1 MSQSTKNGS
10 FHSPLLGAFWML
22 ASGLAFA
29 IVNSTVQWVSFKQ
42 GFESANVAL
51 YQYGIA
57 TVVLLPWMARQGFR
71 ASLKTNHLTLHIIR
85 VATAVTGVQFWLWA
99 MAWPVPIWQAIAL
112 LMTSPLF
119 VVIGSALFLREQI
132 TLTRWMA
139 TVIGFIGAM
148 IILEPWSDSFHL
160 SALLPVSAALFW
172 AAYSLMTKAQCKTE
186 SPTTLVFYLFA
197 LTLPFNLF
205 ISIPVLTL
213 PDTDMWPL
221 LLLAGALTGLAQLA
235 LTKAYQNAEAAF
247 IQPFDLA
254 KLPLNVLIGFLVM
267 GTVPPGKLWLGAAL
281 IIGATLF
288 ITHREN
294 KQASLKNKELVTG

>member
-1 MSQSTKNGS
+1 MKNST
-10 FHSPLLGAFWML
+10 FHAPLLGAFWML

-29 IVNSTVQWVSFKQ
+29 VVNSTVQWVSFKQ

-57 TVVLLPWMARQGFR
+57 TIVLLPWMARQGFR
-71 ASLKTNHLTLHIIR
+71 ASLQTNHLTFHIIR

-119 VVIGSALFLREQI
+119 VVIGSALFLKEKV
-132 TLTRWMA
+132 TLTRWLA

-148 IILEPWSDSFHL
+148 IILEPWGESFHE
-160 SALLPVSAALFW
+160 SALLPVTAALFW

-197 LTLPFNLF
+197 LTVPFNLF
-205 ISIPVLTL
+205 ISLPVLAL
-213 PDTDMWPL
+213 PEANMWPL
-221 LLLAGALTGLAQLA
+221 LLVAGGLTGFAQLA
-235 LTKAYQNAEAAF
+235 LTKAYQSAEAAF

-267 GTVPPGKLWLGAAL
+267 GSVPPGKMWLGAAL
-281 IIGATLF
+281 IVGATLF

-294 KQASLKNKELVTG
+294 KQAQTENKNLVTS